1 MSVFGKLFGAGGGK
15 AGKGGPTPQEAIQR
29 LRDTE
34 EMLSKKQEFLEK
46 KIEQELTAAK
56 KHGTK
61 NKRAALQA
69 LKRKKRYEKQLAQ
82 IDGTLSTIEFQRE
95 ALENANTNTEVLKNM
110 GYAAKAMKAAHDNM
124 DIDKVDELMQDIADQ
139 QELAEEISTAIS
151 KPVGFGEEFD
161 EDELMAELEELEQEE
176 LDKNLLEISGPE
188 TVPLPNVPSIAIPSK
203 PSEYFLSRVR
213 HTLGAVWRVFLWS
226 VTRLRSRWHLLRR
239 PQRQCHLPFPSFSL
253 EQGFLTLALL
263 TWPDPLQPVLCPV
276 DLEEHP

>member
-1 MSVFGKLFGAGGGK
+1 MLLALLQRRQQLGCMQCIWEKGSVSSHCAMPDTLK
-15 AGKGGPTPQEAIQR
+15 ASFFPP
-29 LRDTE
+29 
-34 EMLSKKQEFLEK
+34 
-46 KIEQELTAAK
+46 
-56 KHGTK
+56 
-61 NKRAALQA
+61 AALQA

-161 EDELMAELEELEQEE
+161 EDELLAELEELEQEE

-188 TVPLPNVPSIAIPSK
+188 TVPLPNVPSVALPSK
-203 PSEYFLSRVR
+203 PVKKKEEEDDDMKE
-213 HTLGAVWRVFLWS
+213 
-226 VTRLRSRWHLLRR
+226 
-239 PQRQCHLPFPSFSL
+239 L
-253 EQGFLTLALL
+253 ENWAGSM
-263 TWPDPLQPVLCPV
+263 
-276 DLEEHP
+276 